1 MRLKC
6 LGSAEL
12 PHEEVQWLGVV
23 YEDAFCWYCTEEGI
37 DMINKMKAG
46 KVSVTFRKPPVG

>member
-12 PHEEVQWLGVV
+12 PHEEVQWLGIV
-23 YEDAFCWYCTEEGI
+23 YPDAFCWYCTEEGI
-37 DMINKMKAG
+37 DMVNKMKAS
-46 KVSVTFRKPPVG
+46 KVSVTFRHPPIG